1 MKRIPIIIIISATL
15 IAFIPILGF
24 IMVAH
29 SKMIPVSEFSRIIN
43 QYNIFQLLLNVFL
56 IAVAIGMIRIQKWSF
71 ISFIVLGVC
80 FLIYSIIL
88 IALSSLGLSSYEFQ
102 ISDYSILLIFIS
114 VLFASLSYIIRKEL
128 SMPYFSILGRGWRL
142 SRRETLPIKIEWNY
156 DLGQKGY
163 CLTENISSKGCLL
176 PITESMEMI
185 FLPYAEI
192 EIKLYFYENHILK
205 VIPVIGTILR
215 IEEIFPVMLN
225 QESIAK
231 AGIIFKYV
239 NGRKDEKWVSNF
251 LNEKYSARYATD
263 LIANLVQNEITMT
276 TRLFN
281 LSRTGMYLIRDEV
294 LAEKSEVI
302 VEFQTYFGR
311 VSCNAIV
318 VWTNPKGLYDK
329 PPGMGIQILK
339 VNQFIKFTI
348 YLLYLA
354 YMDEVRR

>member
-1 MKRIPIIIIISATL
+1 MKRIPIIIIISSTL
-15 IAFIPILGF
+15 IAFIPVLGF
-24 IMVAH
+24 ILVAH
-29 SKMIPVSEFSRIIN
+29 SKMIPVSEFSRIISH
-43 QYNIFQLLLNVFL
+43 YNIFQLLFNVFL
-56 IAVAIGMIRIQKWSF
+56 IAVAIGMLRIQKWSF

-88 IALSSLGLSSYEFQ
+88 ISLSLLGLSSYEFHVF
-102 ISDYSILLIFIS
+102 DYTILLVIIS
-114 VLFASLSYIIRKEL
+114 VLFASLAYIIRKEL

-142 SRRETLPIKIEWNY
+142 SRRESLPIKIEWNN

-176 PITESMEMI
+176 PLTESMEII
-185 FLPYAEI
+185 FLPYTEI

-215 IEEIFPVMLN
+215 IEETLPVVLN
-225 QESIAK
+225 QEAIAK

-251 LNEKYSARYATD
+251 LDEKYSARYATD
-263 LIANLVQNEITMT
+263 LIASLIQNDITMS

-281 LSRTGMYLIRDEV
+281 LSRTGMYLIRDEM
-294 LAEKSEVI
+294 LPEKTEVI
-302 VEFQTYFGR
+302 VEFNTNFGR
-311 VSCNAIV
+311 VSCNAQV

-339 VNQFIKFTI
+339 VHQYIKFTI
-348 YLLYLA
+348 YLFYLA
-354 YMDEVRR
+354 YLDEVRR